1 MSTNRFWV
9 VVAGLALV
17 AAGVAARAVQIMV
30 IQHPLWEQRAR
41 RQHERVISVPG
52 PRGNIVSADGYV
64 LATSV
69 DRLAVQLDTQLL
81 SYPDLFVGAAA
92 PLLGVPES
100 ELRTRVETG
109 PRVMW
114 LVQRAERAAAEAIR
128 SLAPDAVV
136 LVPDAERIYP
146 MGALAAPVV
155 GFVGREELQTVGR
168 AGFEHHYDA
177 VLGGEPESYLAVNDA
192 VQRRIR
198 LQRTRAGHAGYDL
211 ELTLRAR
218 LQAVCEAELRRAL
231 IEQRARGASAVV
243 METHTGTVLA
253 LASLPSFD
261 PASPG
266 SVPPGNWR
274 LRPVQD
280 AYEPG
285 SLVKPIVA
293 AAALTADV
301 VRPGERFD
309 CRNRGARVAGR
320 WIRDHA
326 DPGLYSLDEIVVAS
340 ANAGIIQV
348 GERVPPQTLWRSFDA
363 FGFGHRTGVGYPAE
377 TRGILAPPNE
387 WSKLSRASLAL
398 GQELTA
404 SPLQVAV
411 AYAAIANGGW
421 LMRPRLVSR
430 VIGQQDSLNTGQRCR
445 SRVLDEAL
453 CKRLCRMLEDVVSTG
468 TGEQA
473 KLAGFRVA
481 GKTGTAQRAVNGTFD
496 DEHHIAWFAGFLP
509 HSGPSIVIVVAIED
523 PRTDFWGSTV
533 AAPVFARIAEAAVCE
548 LGLAPESGEGDATVG
563 GLT

>member
-1 MSTNRFWV
+1 MSRHRFWV

-17 AAGVAARAVQIMV
+17 AAGVAARAVQVMV
-30 IQHPLWEQRAR
+30 IQHQKWSQRAR

-69 DRLAVQLDTQLL
+69 DRLAVQLDTHLL
-81 SYPDLFVGAAA
+81 VYPDLFVGAAA
-92 PLLGVPES
+92 PLLGVAEE
-100 ELRTRVETG
+100 ELRARVKTG

-114 LVQRAERAAAEAIR
+114 LAQRAERATAEAIR

-146 MGALAAPVV
+146 MGELAAPVV
-155 GFVGREELQTVGR
+155 GFVGREELETVGR

-192 VQRRIR
+192 VQRRLR
-198 LQRTRAGHAGYDL
+198 LQRTRTGHPGYDL

-218 LQAVCEAELRRAL
+218 LQAACEAELRTAL
-231 IEQRARGASAVV
+231 VEHRARAASAVV
-243 METHTGTVLA
+243 METHTGTVIA

-261 PASPG
+261 PAAPG
-266 SVPPGNWR
+266 SVPVENWR

-293 AAALTADV
+293 AAALTSDV

-309 CRNRGARVAGR
+309 CRNRGTRVAGR

-326 DPGLYSLDEIVVAS
+326 DPGLYTLDEIVVAS

-348 GERVPPQTLWRSFDA
+348 SERVPQQALWRSFDA
-363 FGFGHRTGVGYPAE
+363 FGFGRRTGVGFPAE
-377 TRGILAPPNE
+377 ASGILASPKE

-421 LMRPRLVSR
+421 LMQPRLVSR
-430 VIGQQDSLNTGQRCR
+430 VTGDNESLNTGQRCR
-445 SRVLDEAL
+445 ARVLDEAL
-453 CKRLCRMLEDVVSTG
+453 SQRLCHILEDVVSTG
-468 TGEQA
+468 TGE
-473 KLAGFRVA
+473 LAQVVGFRIA

-496 DEHHIAWFAGFLP
+496 DEHHVAWFAGFLRQ
-509 HSGPSIVIVVAIED
+509 SGPSIVVVVAVED
-523 PRTDFWGSTV
+523 PKTDFWGSTV
-533 AAPVFARIAEAAVCE
+533 AAPVFARIVEAAVGE
-548 LGLAPESGEGDATVG
+548 LGLAPETEDATVG
-563 GLT
+563 GVT

>member
-1 MSTNRFWV
+1 
-9 VVAGLALV
+9 
-17 AAGVAARAVQIMV
+17 
-30 IQHPLWEQRAR
+30 
-41 RQHERVISVPG
+41 
-52 PRGNIVSADGYV
+52 V

-69 DRLAVQLDTQLL
+69 DRLAVQLDTHLL
-81 SYPDLFVGAAA
+81 SFPDLFVGAAA
-92 PLLGVPES
+92 PLLGVTER
-100 ELRTRVETG
+100 ELKTRLETG
-109 PRVMW
+109 PRVVW
-114 LVQRAERAAAEAIR
+114 LAQRAERAKAEALR

-136 LVPDAERIYP
+136 LVPDAQRIYP
-146 MGALAAPVV
+146 MGELAAPVV

-192 VQRRIR
+192 VQRRLR
-198 LQRTRAGHAGYDL
+198 LQRTRAGHRGYDL

-218 LQAVCEAELRRAL
+218 LQAACEAELQRAL
-231 IEQRARGASAVV
+231 VEQRARSASAVV

-266 SVPPGNWR
+266 SVAPENWR

-285 SLVKPIVA
+285 SLVKPIIA
-293 AAALTADV
+293 AAALATDV

-309 CRNRGARVAGR
+309 CRDRGTRVAGR

-326 DPGLYSLDEIVVAS
+326 DPGLYTLDEIVAAS

-348 GERVPPQTLWRSFDA
+348 GERVPPEALWRSFDA
-363 FGFGHRTGVGYPAE
+363 FGFGRRPGVGFPAE
-377 TRGILAPPNE
+377 ASGILAPPKD
-387 WSKLSRASLAL
+387 WSRLSRASLAL

-421 LMRPRLVSR
+421 LMQPRLVSR
-430 VIGQQDSLNTGQRCR
+430 VVGRQESLDTIRRCR

-453 CKRLCRMLEDVVSTG
+453 CLRLSCMLEEVVSTG
-468 TGEQA
+468 TGENA
-473 KLAGFRVA
+473 KLTGYRVA

-496 DEHHIAWFAGFLP
+496 DKHHVSWFAGFLGQ
-509 HSGPSIVIVVAIED
+509 SGTSIVIVVAIED
-523 PRTDFWGSTV
+523 PMADFWGSTV
-533 AAPVFARIAEAAVCE
+533 AAPVFASIAEAAVCE
-548 LGLAPESGEGDATVG
+548 LGVAPEESDEKAG
-563 GLT
+563 GVT